1 MEIVNKELMKKIRNF
16 IYDTYVFDEETI
28 IKDDESLMDTGLID
42 STGVLEL
49 TQWLESEFNITIS
62 DDDIRPSN
70 LDSVEKI
77 EAFVEKK
84 QNG

>member
-1 MEIVNKELMKKIRNF
+1 METKELMRTIRNF

-49 TQWLESEFNITIS
+49 TQWLESTFDITIS
-62 DDDIRPSN
+62 DEDIRPSN

-77 EAFVEKK
+77 SEFITKK
-84 QNG
+84 KN